1 MEPNGTK
8 RNIQPKKPAERQP
21 SLREQA
27 NARMREASVKKKSA
41 SAENRVT
48 SSSERNPQKPKQTVS
63 VDRNTQKPGQSS
75 PAQKPRQTS
84 SSERPRK
91 TIQNTPED
99 ARRERQSATIKR
111 ERPAARDAVRTE
123 RASSARNNSRAK
135 KKSSPIFWI
144 GLALYTILLLILAGG
159 FLLYTD
165 KCLAKYEKSQSEH
178 YMAEYMDT
186 FEEKI
191 RNGSF
196 TEADFNFGEIDMS
209 FVNTSSITED
219 YLASLKNVS
228 EFSFEKDAS
237 SYLTEAPIY
246 NILGDGNPVARVS
259 LKSIDQTKI
268 FAILT
273 IMDWDIDSIS
283 PICSIEVS
291 DITFKIPETFTPV
304 IEGKVVDAS
313 YLTGEKSSIPEYA
326 NVSEYVAM
334 PDYVEYKVSNVL
346 EDSEINVLDANGNP
360 VNFSR
365 NGNSIYALYAPNE
378 GTLTEERKAEALQMV
393 QTYEDIMTDD
403 LGGGDHGFSKV
414 AAFLIKDSYYY
425 NYVKQWT
432 TGVDITFTSAHRFDD
447 PKYSNII
454 VDNYVEYADNCYS
467 LHVAFTKNMV
477 YTKREGKCRNEFD
490 STVFF
495 VNYDDT
501 DDGIDNPHWCIVDII
516 ATTNN

>member
-1 MEPNGTK
+1 MESNETN
-8 RNIQPKKPAERQP
+8 RNTQSGRNAERQP

-27 NARMREASVKKKSA
+27 NARMREAAEKK
-41 SAENRVT
+41 R
-48 SSSERNPQKPKQTVS
+48 SSSADARKASSKQNVQKDKNVQ
-63 VDRNTQKPGQSS
+63 
-75 PAQKPRQTS
+75 
-84 SSERPRK
+84 RPRPSSNDDK
-91 TIQNTPED
+91 SVNRIRRTPED
-99 ARRERQSATIKR
+99 ARQERQTATIKR
-111 ERPAARDAVRTE
+111 ERPVARDAIKTE
-123 RASSARNNSRAK
+123 RAASSRNNSHSK
-135 KKSSPIFWI
+135 KNKSKIFWI
-144 GLALYTILLLILAGG
+144 GLIAYTVILLIFAGI

-165 KCLAKYEKSQSEH
+165 RCLAKYEKSQSEN
-178 YMAEYMDT
+178 YMAEYLNT
-186 FEEKI
+186 FKD
-191 RNGSF
+191 NVNNDSF
-196 TEADFNFGEIDMS
+196 SEDDFSFGELDLS
-209 FVNTSSITED
+209 FVDTSEILD
-219 YLASLKNVS
+219 GYLSDLKNIS
-228 EFSFEKDAS
+228 DFTFEKDSS

-246 NILGDGNPVARVS
+246 NILGDGTPIARVS

-273 IMDWDIDSIS
+273 IMEWDIDCIS

-291 DITFKIPETFTPV
+291 DITFSIPENYTPV
-304 IEGKVVDAS
+304 ISGKVVDTS
-313 YLTGEKSSIPEYA
+313 YQTGEKYTIPEFA
-326 NVSEYVAM
+326 NVSEYVEM

-346 EDSEINVLDANGNP
+346 ADSEISILDANGNP
-360 VNFSR
+360 VSFTR
-365 NGNSIYALYAPNE
+365 DGNTVSAAYAASTN
-378 GTLTEERKAEALQMV
+378 TLTDERKAEALQMV

-447 PKYSNII
+447 PKYSDIV

-477 YTKREGKCRNEFD
+477 FTKREGKFSNDFD

-501 DDGIDNPHWCIVDII
+501 DDGVDNPHWCIVDII